1 MADRS
6 ALHMSAKMLGPP
18 WENVTVQVTLVTLS
32 QHRRGRGPEMVEFRL
47 LGALEI
53 RVGTQPVPL
62 GHQRQQCVLATL
74 LIEANQPVSADQLL
88 HRVWGDDLPQRVR
101 GTLYSYISRLRRALS
116 PHGIPVERRSSG
128 YVLRVDPTA
137 VDMHRFRHAVGRA
150 KEAAD
155 DRSALA
161 LLDEAVGL
169 WRGEPLAGLSSP
181 WLDTMRDHLEAERWA
196 VELDRTDVMLRT
208 GRHSECLAELS
219 ARTAAH
225 PLDER
230 LAGQLLLALY
240 RCGRPADALDYYQRT
255 RRLLAE
261 ELGTDPGPALRA
273 LHQRIL
279 SGDRTLELPTATGT
293 SLSGP
298 GAGGAAR
305 PSPLPRQ
312 LPASPDQFI
321 GRECELN
328 RLDEAL
334 KQHAAPGGTA
344 LLGGIGGLGKTWLAL
359 RWAHDNLEC
368 FPDGQLYL
376 NLRGFEPNQ
385 EPLPPRTA
393 VRSFLDALGAARDS
407 VPDDFEAQV
416 GLYRS
421 LVAGRRILMVLDN
434 ARDAEQVRPL
444 LPGSAGCTVIVTSRD
459 QMPELVTTEGARPIT
474 PGTLTREEAYDLLSC
489 RLGKH
494 RMLAEPDAVDDII
507 TAGAG
512 LPLALAIV
520 AARAATH
527 PTFSLSMLADELRQS
542 HGGLDA
548 FTCGEST
555 LGLRS
560 VFSCSYQALSTE
572 AATLFRLL
580 GRHPGPE
587 ISRPAA
593 VSLAGLAP
601 GRTRTALAELVR
613 AQLITEHRPGRYVM
627 HDLLRAY
634 ATELA
639 DDTPHRAEQQ
649 AALLRTISHYTNTAY
664 HAVALIEPHRTDIS
678 LAPVQHGAL
687 PETLADARAALS
699 WLTTERPVLLALF
712 DHLDRAGLDLHTWQ
726 MAWTL
731 SSFHA
736 NQGHLREWLT
746 TQTTGLRAAERLGD
760 LLGQALSHRAL
771 ARIRTRLGHHG
782 DAESHGTRALAL
794 FAELGDATGQA
805 RTHLG
810 LGWLL
815 DQQSRHKEALDHVEQ
830 ALVLFRSVGNTAG
843 EARALNACGWSR
855 TLLGD
860 FQQAVSQCRQALAL
874 LKDIQDRTGEAAT
887 WDTLGHAYHRF
898 GEHAEAAECYGQA
911 IELYRELGDRHWEA
925 ETLTRLGDTYE
936 SVGNGPAAMHAWRQ
950 ALILLDTVGHP
961 KAGQLRKKLAALTSS
976 GT

>member
-1 MADRS
+1 
-6 ALHMSAKMLGPP
+6 
-18 WENVTVQVTLVTLS
+18 V
-32 QHRRGRGPEMVEFRL
+32 VEFRL
-47 LGALEI
+47 LGALEV
-53 RVGTQPVPL
+53 RVGAQPVPL

-88 HRVWGDDLPQRVR
+88 HRVWGDDLPQRSR
-101 GTLYSYISRLRRALS
+101 DTLYAYISRLRRALG
-116 PHGIPVERRSSG
+116 PHGIPVDRRFGG
-128 YVLRVDPTA
+128 YVLRVDA
-137 VDMHRFRHAVGRA
+137 AAIDLHRFRYAAGRA

-169 WRGEPLAGLSSP
+169 WKGVPLAGLSSA
-181 WLDTMRDHLEAERWA
+181 WLDTVREHLEAERWA
-196 VELDRTDVMLRT
+196 VELDRTDVMLRA

-219 ARTAAH
+219 ARAAAQ

-240 RCGRPADALDYYQRT
+240 RSGRPADALDQYQRT

-279 SGDRTLELPTATGT
+279 SGDPSLDVPTALGT
-293 SLSGP
+293 SLRGP
-298 GAGGAAR
+298 GGGGPAR
-305 PSPLPRQ
+305 SSPVPRQ
-312 LPASPDQFI
+312 LPAPPEQFI
-321 GRECELN
+321 GRESELT
-328 RLDEAL
+328 RLDEDL
-334 KQHAAPGGTA
+334 GQHTDTGGTA
-344 LLGGIGGLGKTWLAL
+344 LLGGIGGVGKTWLAL
-359 RWAHDNLEC
+359 RWAHDNLER

-393 VRSFLDALGAARDS
+393 IRAFLDALGTARDA

-421 LVAGRRILMVLDN
+421 LVAGRRILIVLDN
-434 ARDAEQVRPL
+434 ARDAEQARPL

-459 QMPELVTTEGARPIT
+459 QMPELVATEGARPIA
-474 PGTLTREEAYDLLSC
+474 PGGLTRDEAHDLLSR

-494 RMLAEPDAVDDII
+494 RMLDEPDAVDDIV
-507 TAGAG
+507 TACAG

-527 PTFSLSMLADELRQS
+527 ATFSLSMLADELRRS

-548 FTCGEST
+548 FTCGGT
-555 LGLRS
+555 ALGLRS
-560 VFSCSYQALSTE
+560 VFSCSYRALSTD
-572 AATLFRLL
+572 AATLFRLI

-587 ISRPAA
+587 ISSPAA

-601 GRTRTALAELVR
+601 VRTRSALAELVR

-639 DDTPHRAEQQ
+639 DDPAHHAEQQ
-649 AALLRTISHYTNTAY
+649 AARLRTISHYTHTANR
-664 HAVALIEPHRTDIS
+664 AVALIEAHRTDVP
-678 LAPVQHGAL
+678 LAPVQHGAH
-687 PETLADARAALS
+687 PESPADAQTALS
-699 WLTTERPVLLALF
+699 WLTTEHPVLLALF
-712 DHLDRAGLDLHTWQ
+712 DHVGRAGLDVHTWQ

-736 NQGHLREWLT
+736 SQGHVREWLA

-771 ARIRTRLGHHG
+771 ARIHTRLGHHD

-794 FAELGDATGQA
+794 FGELGDATGQA

-810 LGWLL
+810 IGWLL
-815 DQQSRHKEALDHVEQ
+815 DQQDRHQEALDHVEQ
-830 ALVLFRSVGNTAG
+830 ALTLFRSVGDTAG
-843 EARALNACGWSR
+843 EARALNACAWSR

-860 FQQAVSQCRQALAL
+860 FPQAVSQCRQALAL
-874 LKDIQDRTGEAAT
+874 LRDIRDRTGEAAA
-887 WDTLGHAYHRF
+887 WDTLGHAHHRS
-898 GEHAEAAECYGQA
+898 GEHADAAECYRQA

-936 SVGNGPAAMHAWRQ
+936 SLGDSGAAAHAWRQ
-950 ALILLDTVGHP
+950 ALGLLDGLGHP
-961 KAGQLRKKLAALTSS
+961 NAGQLRKRLAR
-976 GT
+976 